1 MKELNQFLTGAL
13 SALCVVAALHFL
25 RFHRHTRDG
34 FFLLFGAAFV
44 VMAAHWAALA
54 MLPTAHESR
63 PWLYGLRLVAFLLL
77 LAGIAHKN
85 YQSAR

>member
-1 MKELNQFLTGAL
+1 VNELNEFLTGAL
-13 SALCVVAALHFL
+13 SALCVIAALHFL

-34 FFLLFGAAFV
+34 LFLLFGAAFV

-54 MLPTAHESR
+54 MLPAAHESR
-63 PWLYGLRLVAFLLL
+63 PWLYALRFFAFLLL

-85 YQSAR
+85 RQTSR